1 MSYILNTGAMRVV
14 ERNDKGNVTYRK
26 RYRRGDEVDVDHL
39 EEGRLDVLL
48 AAGTLVES
56 EDDLSEVQ
64 DAGSISPV
72 SGPFGAASAHQDGV
86 TVAAPP
92 ATPVQDEAAQI
103 GDPDSGSV
111 AANTLTPSNPEA
123 YTEPPAPTN
132 GEDDDVEAVDEYSDM
147 DYPTLQKTA
156 KARDL
161 NAGGSGDEI
170 RARLREADAT
180 NA

>member
-1 MSYILNTGAMRVV
+1 MAPYILNTGAMRVV
-14 ERNDKGNVTYRK
+14 EKNDKGNVTYRK
-26 RYRRGDEVDVDHL
+26 RYKKGDEVDVKHL
-39 EEGRLDVLL
+39 EDGRLDVLL

-56 EDDLSEVQ
+56 EDDLSEAV
-64 DAGSISPV
+64 DAGGLAPV
-72 SGPFGAASAHQDGV
+72 SGPFGAASAHQDG
-86 TVAAPP
+86 TTPAAPP
-92 ATPVQDEAAQI
+92 VEPVQTEAERT

-111 AANTLTPSNPEA
+111 AANTLTPSNPESQV
-123 YTEPPAPTN
+123 EPPAPSS
-132 GEDDDVEAVDEYSDM
+132 DDEDVEEVDEYSDM

-170 RARLREADAT
+170 RARLREDDAT

>member
-1 MSYILNTGAMRVV
+1 MVYILNTGAMRVV
-14 ERNDKGNVTYRK
+14 EKNDKGNVTYRK
-26 RYRRGDEVDVDHL
+26 RYKRGDEVDVDHL

-72 SGPFGAASAHQDGV
+72 SGPFGAASAHQDG
-86 TVAAPP
+86 TTPAAPP
-92 ATPVQDEAAQI
+92 VEPVQDE
-103 GDPDSGSV
+103 GSV
-111 AANTLTPSNPEA
+111 AANTLTPSNPESA
-123 YTEPPAPTN
+123 IEPPAQTE
-132 GEDDDVEAVDEYSDM
+132 GEGDDDVEEVDQYSEM

-170 RARLREADAT
+170 RARLREDDA
-180 NA
+180 NNS